1 MKESLNHHH
10 DRKHIIQDLEG
21 YYIMELARVA
31 NLKPMI
37 EEIQTKQQL
46 GHQTSKEQQL
56 EHQTSKEQQLGH
68 QTSKEQQLG
77 H

>member
-31 NLKPMI
+31 NLKPMTTTLAP
-37 EEIQTKQQL
+37 ELYYQ
-46 GHQTSKEQQL
+46 H
-56 EHQTSKEQQLGH
+56 
-68 QTSKEQQLG
+68 
-77 H
+77 